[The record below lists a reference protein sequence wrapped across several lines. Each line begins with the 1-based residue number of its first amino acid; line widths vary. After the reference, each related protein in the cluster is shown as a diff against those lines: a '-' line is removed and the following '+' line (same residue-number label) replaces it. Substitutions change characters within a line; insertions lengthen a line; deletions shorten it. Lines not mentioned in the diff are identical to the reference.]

1 MVDRSHIEENWP
13 ELIALEEFLIGLT
26 STQHTVGATDD
37 VILERLLAKLNRPGG
52 PKISSR
58 AIV

>member
-1 MVDRSHIEENWP
+1 MIDEEEALREGFPHLHALVQALDVLDGRSASTDV
-13 ELIALEEFLIGLT
+13 LLE
-26 STQHTVGATDD
+26 Q
-37 VILERLLAKLNRPGG
+37 LLAKLNRPGG